1 MLCLRGIPRFASS
14 MLSPFELTASIALPL
29 GCVTLVGGLFVY
41 LFVIRPAT
49 SRLRAIPGPKSS
61 HWLYGSRDQVNGST
75 WTDGKFAEPQL
86 SWVKQY
92 GGVVCYR
99 EFLDTTVM
107 LTDPEA
113 LKHVFNTN
121 GENYPRAWPPRQFL
135 RVQTHHTS
143 LRGFTILLGL
153 IGGDGLFSTKGD
165 LHTHQRKMLLP
176 HFGFNRIKDFVNI
189 FATHAA
195 ELCDELKLKADQ
207 PNVTVDLYSYFTA
220 LTLDVIGVS
229 AFGYN
234 FNSLSGTSP
243 IVEATN
249 LLFQPPSAFYEA
261 GKALIPTFDN
271 WPLPRLIKERQAKKM
286 LYQTVDDVIA
296 AKLKAPRDVNRPV
309 DIVDLM
315 LDDNAHAE
323 HKVTAEEV
331 RTHVMTFIIAGH
343 ETTSTTLSWVFTLFA
358 QHPHIEALA
367 REEARA
373 ATANGGT
380 IGWKMLGE
388 LKYITACIQEALRL
402 YPTISRLA
410 TRIAQKDDVLPTTE
424 GKPVF
429 VPKGTVIA
437 ITPAAMHR
445 NPKYWNHPEVYL
457 PERFIEGTDAFLA
470 DKALRNGHG
479 NTYYYMPFS
488 VGAKNCI
495 GMRFAMAE
503 LQVVVA
509 TLLLQY
515 SFRLTDQANVNPKM
529 VGVSIKPVH
538 LDMTVHSIA

>member
-121 GENYPRAWPPRQFL
+121 GENYPRAGPLDNFY
-135 RVQTHHTS
+135 VTE
-143 LRGFTILLGL
+143 
-153 IGGDGLFSTKGD
+153 GD

-176 HFGFNRIKDFVNI
+176 HFGFYRIKDFVNI

-207 PNVTVDLYSYFTA
+207 PNVTVDLYQYFTA

-234 FNSLSGTSP
+234 FKALSGSSP

-249 LLFQPPSAFYEA
+249 LLFQPPSAFYEG
-261 GKALIPTFDN
+261 GKILIPTFDH
-271 WPLPRLIKERQAKKM
+271 WPLPRLIEERKAKKI
-286 LYQTVDDVIA
+286 LHETVDNVIA
-296 AKLKAPRDVNRPV
+296 AKLKAPRDVNRP
-309 DIVDLM
+309 
-315 LDDNAHAE
+315 
-323 HKVTAEEV
+323 HKVTAEEA
-331 RTHVMTFIIAGH
+331 RTHVMTFMLAGH

-358 QHPHIEALA
+358 QHPHIEAKA

-380 IGWKMLGE
+380 IGWKTLGD
-388 LKYITACIQEALRL
+388 LKYVTACIHEALRL
-402 YPTISRLA
+402 FPTISSLA
-410 TRIAQKDDVLPTTE
+410 SLVAVNDDYLP
-424 GKPVF
+424 KPVF
-429 VPKGTVIA
+429 IPKGTVIA

-445 NPKYWNHPEVYL
+445 NPKYWSQPEVFL
-457 PERFIEGTDAFLA
+457 PERFIEGTDAFVA
-470 DKALRNGHG
+470 DKALRNGQG
-479 NTYYYMPFS
+479 NTYYFMPFS
-488 VGAKNCI
+488 TGPKNCI
-495 GMRFAMAE
+495 GMRFATAE
-503 LQVVVA
+503 IQVVVT
-509 TLLLQY
+509 TLLLRY
-515 SFRLTDQANVNPKM
+515 SFRLTEHANVNPTM

-538 LDMTVHSIA
+538 LDVTVHSIA

>member
-1 MLCLRGIPRFASS
+1 MFVMAFSNL
-14 MLSPFELTASIALPL
+14 MLSLFELSAAVTLPL
-29 GCVTLVGGLFVY
+29 GFVSLVGGLFVY
-41 LFVIRPAT
+41 IFVIRPAV
-49 SRLRAIPGPKSS
+49 SPLRAIAGPKSS
-61 HWLYGSRDQVNGST
+61 HWLYGSLSEVNGTS
-75 WTDGKFAEPQL
+75 WTDGQYAEPQL

-92 GGVVCYR
+92 GGVVYFR
-99 EFLDTTVM
+99 EIFDMTLM

-121 GENYPRAWPPRQFL
+121 GDNYPRVPAPRAFL
-135 RVQTHHTS
+135 R
-143 LRGFTILLGL
+143 GL
-153 IGGDGLFSTKGD
+153 IGGDGLLSTEGD
-165 LHTHQRKMLLP
+165 QHTHQRKMLMP
-176 HFGFNRIKDFVNI
+176 HFGFNKIKDFVNI

-195 ELCDELKLKADQ
+195 ELCDVLKRKADQ
-207 PNVTVDLYSYFTA
+207 PGVTVDLYSYFTA

-249 LLFQPPSAFYEA
+249 LLFQPPSTFYEA
-261 GKALIPTFDN
+261 GKVLIPTFDH
-271 WPLPRLIKERQAKKM
+271 WPLPRLIEERKAKKM

-315 LDDNAHAE
+315 LDENAHAE
-323 HKVTAEEV
+323 HKVTAEEA
-331 RTHVMTFIIAGH
+331 RTHVMTFMLAGH

-358 QHPHIEALA
+358 QHPHIEAMA

-410 TRIAQKDDVLPTTE
+410 SRVADKDYYLPTTE

-470 DKALRNGHG
+470 DKALRNGQG

-488 VGAKNCI
+488 AGAKNCI

-509 TLLLQY
+509 TLLLRY
-515 SFRLTDQANVNPKM
+515 SFRLTEQANVNPTL

>member
-121 GENYPRAWPPRQFL
+121 GENYPRAGPLDNFY
-135 RVQTHHTS
+135 VTE
-143 LRGFTILLGL
+143 
-153 IGGDGLFSTKGD
+153 GD

-176 HFGFNRIKDFVNI
+176 HFGFYRIKDFVNI

-207 PNVTVDLYSYFTA
+207 PNVTVDLYQYFTA

-234 FNSLSGTSP
+234 FKALSGSSP

-249 LLFQPPSAFYEA
+249 LLFQPPSAFYEG
-261 GKALIPTFDN
+261 GKILIPTFDH
-271 WPLPRLIKERQAKKM
+271 WPLPRLIEERKAKKI
-286 LYQTVDDVIA
+286 LHETVDNVIA

-309 DIVDLM
+309 DLVDLM
-315 LDDNAHAE
+315 LDE
-323 HKVTAEEV
+323 
-331 RTHVMTFIIAGH
+331 
-343 ETTSTTLSWVFTLFA
+343 
-358 QHPHIEALA
+358 
-367 REEARA
+367 
-373 ATANGGT
+373 
-380 IGWKMLGE
+380 
-388 LKYITACIQEALRL
+388 
-402 YPTISRLA
+402 
-410 TRIAQKDDVLPTTE
+410 
-424 GKPVF
+424 KP
-429 VPKGTVIA
+429 
-437 ITPAAMHR
+437 
-445 NPKYWNHPEVYL
+445 
-457 PERFIEGTDAFLA
+457 
-470 DKALRNGHG
+470 
-479 NTYYYMPFS
+479 
-488 VGAKNCI
+488 
-495 GMRFAMAE
+495 MR
-503 LQVVVA
+503 
-509 TLLLQY
+509 
-515 SFRLTDQANVNPKM
+515 
-529 VGVSIKPVH
+529 SIK
-538 LDMTVHSIA
+538 